1 MNLKRLK
8 ALTYKESLQV
18 FRDPSSI
25 LIAFILPLILLFLMG
40 YAVSLDARKIPIAI
54 ISKSNSELSQK
65 LISSF
70 ISSNFFAFVLNR
82 YLYFYSNQLQKSLN

>member
-25 LIAFILPLILLFLMG
+25 LIAVILPLI
-40 YAVSLDARKIPIAI
+40 
-54 ISKSNSELSQK
+54 
-65 LISSF
+65 
-70 ISSNFFAFVLNR
+70 
-82 YLYFYSNQLQKSLN
+82 

>member
-40 YAVSLDARKIPIAI
+40 YAVSLDAILLP
-54 ISKSNSELSQK
+54 
-65 LISSF
+65 F
-70 ISSNFFAFVLNR
+70 IQVLFN
-82 YLYFYSNQLQKSLN
+82 

>member
-40 YAVSLDARKIPIAI
+40 YAVSGAV
-54 ISKSNSELSQK
+54 SYQK
-65 LISSF
+65 AAPEI
-70 ISSNFFAFVLNR
+70 VP
-82 YLYFYSNQLQKSLN
+82 